1 MNEDRGT
8 RYQRLKRRGLV
19 LEAAWTTCLLG
30 GLLVTGWGHALAG
43 RAERFI
49 SSSGAPAAVVP
60 VAAAAVFVV
69 LIVLIN
75 EAGLLP
81 LAFRRG
87 YALDR
92 RYGLTAERPRA
103 WLADHLKGQVVA
115 GAISVAGAVVVVV
128 CLRVWPARWW
138 VPAWSGFVVL
148 SVIAA
153 WAMPVWILPRFYRF
167 APLDREDLVR
177 RISGMATA
185 AGVPA
190 VGVYTW
196 FLSEHSRRVNAM
208 MTGLGANRRIL
219 VSDTLLAD
227 YSDEEVEVILAHE
240 LAHHV
245 RHDVWKGLVAG
256 AIVAGAALWLGHVAL
271 TRLAA
276 PLGLRDAADPAG
288 LPLLVLAAGVASLIL
303 APLTNAFSRLYER
316 QADRFALEATA
327 NPDAFASAIKR
338 LSARNLADED
348 PPLFARLWFYSHPP
362 VSERLAFA
370 KGWRSSTSGSIASPT
385 SRNA

>member
-1 MNEDRGT
+1 
-8 RYQRLKRRGLV
+8 V
-19 LEAAWTTCLLG
+19 LRD
-30 GLLVTGWGHALAG
+30 V
-43 RAERFI
+43 AER
-49 SSSGAPAAVVP
+49 AAASLRVP
-60 VAAAAVFVV
+60 VFALPLATAAVFAFLLV
-69 LIVLIN
+69 LIHETV
-75 EAGLLP
+75 LLP

-87 YALDR
+87 YLLDR
-92 RYGLTAERPRA
+92 RYGLTDERPRA
-103 WLADHLKGQVVA
+103 WLLDHLKGQALA
-115 GAISVAGAVVVVV
+115 GAILVVAAVVVVG
-128 CLRVWPARWW
+128 CLRMSPGRWW
-138 VPAWSGFVVL
+138 IPAWVAFVAL
-148 SVIAA
+148 SVVSA
-153 WAMPVWILPRFYRF
+153 WAMPVWLLPRFYRF
-167 APLDREDLVR
+167 APLDREGLVR
-177 RISGMATA
+177 RLAGLAA
-185 AGVPA
+185 QAGVPA

-256 AIVAGAALWLGHVAL
+256 AIVAGASLWLGHVAL

-276 PLGLRDAADPAG
+276 PLGLRDVADPAG
-288 LPLLVLAAGVASLIL
+288 LPLLVLAAGVASLL
-303 APLTNAFSRLYER
+303 FAPLTNALSRLYER
-316 QADRFALEATA
+316 QADRFALEATG
-327 NPDAFASAIKR
+327 NSGAFTSAIKR

-348 PPLFARLWFYSHPP
+348 PPTLARLLFYSHPP

-370 KGWRSSTSGSIASPT
+370 SRWRVSTSGSSASQT